1 ESSPEPGGGTTP
13 RGGTPHAMNRQR
25 GIALPIVLWGIAF
38 LAAVVIMVGVRV
50 KERTGEQSHA
60 ERTFHARELAL
71 RGLALGRHPGI
82 KEGDPLLRSGD
93 PETEGY
99 EVLISDES
107 GRINPNTWAGDRDL
121 FRTLLTSWNVPQREA
136 DAAIDS
142 LTDWID
148 ADEFRSL
155 AGAEHGEYEAA
166 GLPGFPPNAPLG
178 DIREMESILNLRDV
192 LAEIDGWK
200 DDFTILHDGKV
211 NVNHASEA
219 LLADLAGLEQR
230 QIRALKDYGLGAD
243 GERGTEDDLLFTK
256 IGDAIAI
263 AGAAGNQAA
272 AMTKFFDTAGK
283 ARRVESRGYAYGVT
297 RTITVVTQGDGN
309 SILAWEEK

>member
-1 ESSPEPGGGTTP
+1 
-13 RGGTPHAMNRQR
+13 MNRQR

-50 KERTGEQSHA
+50 KERTNEQSHA
-60 ERTFHARELAL
+60 ERSFHAREMAL
-71 RGLALGRHPGI
+71 RGLAFGRHPGI
-82 KEGDPLLRSGD
+82 KEGDPLLRAGD
-93 PETEGY
+93 AETEGY

-107 GRINPNTWAGDRDL
+107 GRINPNTWAGDRELFSTL
-121 FRTLLTSWNVPQREA
+121 FRAWNVPQREA
-136 DAAIDS
+136 DAAMDS

-155 AGAEHGEYEAA
+155 AGAEYAEYEAA
-166 GLPGFPPNAPLG
+166 GLPGFPPNEPLG
-178 DIREMESILNLRDV
+178 DIREMESVLNLRDV
-192 LAEIDGWK
+192 LAEIDDWR
-200 DDFTILHDGKV
+200 DDFTLYHDGKI

-219 LLADLAGLEQR
+219 LLADLAELEGR
-230 QIRALKDYGLGAD
+230 QIQALKAYRQGAD
-243 GERGTEDDLLFTK
+243 GERGTEDDLEYTK
-256 IGDAIAI
+256 IEDAIAI
-263 AGAAGNQAA
+263 AGAAGKQAA
-272 AMTKFFDTAGK
+272 ALKKFFDTSGK

>member
-1 ESSPEPGGGTTP
+1 
-13 RGGTPHAMNRQR
+13 MNRQR

-50 KERTGEQSHA
+50 KERTTEQSHA
-60 ERTFHARELAL
+60 ERSFHARTLAL
-71 RGLALGRHPGI
+71 KGLAFGRHPGI
-82 KEGDPLLRSGD
+82 KEGDPLLREGD

-107 GRINPNTWAGDRDL
+107 GRINPNTWIGDRDL
-121 FRTLLTSWNVPQREA
+121 FSTLFFAWDVPQREA

-155 AGAEHGEYEAA
+155 AGAERGEYESA

-178 DIREMESILNLRDV
+178 DIREMESVLNLRDV
-192 LAEIDGWK
+192 LAEVDGWK
-200 DDFTILHDGKV
+200 DDFTILYDGKI

-219 LLADLAGLEQR
+219 LLADLAGLEER
-230 QIRALKDYGLGAD
+230 QILALKEYRQGVD
-243 GERGTEDDLLFTK
+243 GERGTEDDLEFTK
-256 IGDAIAI
+256 IEDAIAI
-263 AGAAGNQAA
+263 AGAAGNQAVA
-272 AMTKFFDTAGK
+272 LEKFFGTSGK
-283 ARRVESRGYAYGVT
+283 ARRVESTGFAYGVS

-309 SILAWEEK
+309 TILAWEEK